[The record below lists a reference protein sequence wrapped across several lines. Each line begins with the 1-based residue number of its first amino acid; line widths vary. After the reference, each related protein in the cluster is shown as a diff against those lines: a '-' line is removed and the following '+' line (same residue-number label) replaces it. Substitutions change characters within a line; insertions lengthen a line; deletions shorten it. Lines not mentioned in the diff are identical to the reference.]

1 MEIYVGKNSRVFG
14 PYDLEEIQRR
24 LDEGRIDG
32 SELIWYKRWVGW
44 VPLAKDEI
52 FQADIDSRKYL
63 VDLLELRDQL
73 HRQMEDLRKEAA
85 EEMSSYSPLTA
96 DSGTENFDR
105 DVALSTLSADQ
116 DILYE
121 IN

>member
-24 LDEGRIDG
+24 LDEGRING
-32 SELIWYKRWVGW
+32 SELVWYKMRVGW

-73 HRQMEDLRKEAA
+73 HHQMRDLRKEAA

-105 DVALSTLSADQ
+105 DVTLSTLSAH
-116 DILYE
+116 
-121 IN
+121 